1 MSGAG
6 KSSKH
11 PRTAAGLFL
20 DTSGAMLTLGNIFNS
35 RIKVLISTAAFLIA
49 VCGLFASY
57 IGKNGKTSRR

>member
-6 KSSKH
+6 RRSKQ

-20 DTSGAMLTLGNIFNS
+20 DTSEAMLTLGNIFNS
-35 RIKVLISTAAFLIA
+35 RIKVLISAAAFLIA

-57 IGKNGKTSRR
+57 LGKKGKISLR

>member
-49 VCGLFASY
+49 ICGLFAS
-57 IGKNGKTSRR
+57 